1 MLTKHQDSMKIRRKS
16 QKSRPLI
23 KKYGLTSEKLA
34 KMFGYSNGVSLRNAS
49 RYKTFLDGIEELIS
63 VITDKTPED
72 S

>member
-1 MLTKHQDSMKIRRKS
+1 MKKS
-16 QKSRPLI
+16 AKKSPNFRPLV
-23 KKYGLTSEKLA
+23 KKYGLNANKLA
-34 KMFGYSNGVSLRNAS
+34 TMFGYANGNSLRNSS